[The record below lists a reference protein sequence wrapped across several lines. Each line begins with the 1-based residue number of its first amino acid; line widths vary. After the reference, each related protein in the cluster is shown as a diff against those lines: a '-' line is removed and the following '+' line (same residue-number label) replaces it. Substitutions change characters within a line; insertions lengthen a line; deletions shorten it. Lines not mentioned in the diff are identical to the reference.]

1 MKYLFFFLL
10 SLIYCADKPTVYFTK
25 NITGEA
31 IVNMFKKLNVNLSGK
46 VGLKVHSGE
55 PNGPYF
61 LRPNFLQPIYEH
73 TQGTFL
79 ECNVAYDSD
88 RLTTEGHKTTLK
100 TNGWLDND
108 RRFDIMDAEE
118 DTYFEIPNHNKI
130 NITYAGKKLLDYDS
144 CLVLSH
150 FKGHAMGGFGGALKQ
165 LSIGFGSTKGKTW
178 IHTAGQSTN
187 HSELFPKK
195 ASQEDFT
202 ASMADAAWAISDYF
216 KKKGGIAYISVLAN
230 ISIDC
235 DCAGLTAKAPEIKD
249 IGIFASTDPVAI
261 DQACLD
267 MVKATNDTGTQ
278 AFLERVKDKK
288 GENTIAAAVNLGV
301 GKREYNL
308 VDIDEDPEPT
318 AEPTAEP
325 TTDPKPSSSLYLR
338 INLFLL
344 LLLLFV

>member
-25 NITGEA
+25 NITGDA
-31 IVNMFKKLNVNLSGK
+31 IVKMFQILNVSLDGK

-55 PNGPYF
+55 PDGPYF
-61 LRPNFLQPIYEH
+61 LRPDFLQPIYEH

-79 ECNVAYDSD
+79 ECNVAYQSE
-88 RLTTEGHKTTLK
+88 RLTTEGHMNTLR
-100 TNGWLDND
+100 TNGWLDKD
-108 RRFDIMDAEE
+108 RHFDIMDSEE
-118 DTYFEIPNHNKI
+118 DIYFEIPNHNKI
-130 NITYAGKKLLDYDS
+130 NITYAGKQLLDYQS

-165 LSIGFGSTKGKTW
+165 LSIGFASTKGKTW

-195 ASQEDFT
+195 ATQEDFT

-216 KKKGGIAYISVLAN
+216 KNKGGIAYINVIAN

-235 DCAGLTAKAPEIKD
+235 DCAGKNAKAPQIKD
-249 IGIFASTDPVAI
+249 IGILASTDPVAI

-267 MVKATNDTGTQ
+267 MIKKTSEPGTQ
-278 AFLERVKDKK
+278 AFLERVANLK

-301 GKREYNL
+301 GKKEYNL
-308 VDIDEDPEPT
+308 VNVDGDP
-318 AEPTAEP
+318 
-325 TTDPKPSSSLYLR
+325 DPKPSSSLYLR

-344 LLLLFV
+344 LLILFV

>member
-1 MKYLFFFLL
+1 
-10 SLIYCADKPTVYFTK
+10 
-25 NITGEA
+25 
-31 IVNMFKKLNVNLSGK
+31 
-46 VGLKVHSGE
+46 
-55 PNGPYF
+55 
-61 LRPNFLQPIYEH
+61 
-73 TQGTFL
+73 
-79 ECNVAYDSD
+79 
-88 RLTTEGHKTTLK
+88 
-100 TNGWLDND
+100 
-108 RRFDIMDAEE
+108 
-118 DTYFEIPNHNKI
+118 
-130 NITYAGKKLLDYDS
+130 
-144 CLVLSH
+144 
-150 FKGHAMGGFGGALKQ
+150 MGGFGGALKQ
-165 LSIGFGSTKGKTW
+165 LSIGFGSTNGKTW

-202 ASMADAAWAISDYF
+202 ASSMADAAWAISDYF

-278 AFLERVKDKK
+278 AFLQRVKDKK

-308 VDIDEDPEPT
+308 INVDED
-318 AEPTAEP
+318 
-325 TTDPKPSSSLYLR
+325 SSLYLR